1 MKIARF
7 RSAEGIQFGILDG
20 DDLVVLSG
28 DPMFQG
34 FDTTGE
40 RVPVAEATLLAPSIP
55 RSKVVAVGKNYVDHV
70 TEMGGDA
77 PPAEPLLFLKPNTS
91 VIGPGDTIVTPRQSS
106 QVEFEGE
113 LAIVIGSIAKNVAPE
128 RVSEVVFGY
137 TVANDVTARDLQR
150 SDGQWARAKGF
161 DTFCPVGP
169 VVETELDVSSA
180 TITTTVNG
188 EVKQSA
194 PLTDMVHG
202 VEAIVA
208 YASSVFTLLPGDII
222 LTGTPAGVGPIV
234 AGDTVEVTVS
244 GVGSLSNPVAAART

>member
-7 RSAEGIQFGILDG
+7 SSAGAIHFGVLDG
-20 DDLVVLSG
+20 EELVVLSG

-40 RVPVAEATLLAPSIP
+40 RVPLAEAALLAPSIP

-70 TEMGGDA
+70 TEMGGDT

-91 VIGPGDTIVTPRQSS
+91 VIGPGDRIITPPQSS

-113 LAIVIGSIAKNVAPE
+113 LAVVIGSIAKNVAPE
-128 RVSEVVFGY
+128 RAAEVVFGY

-150 SDGQWARAKGF
+150 SDGQWTRAKGF

-169 VVETELDVSSA
+169 VVETEFDASSA
-180 TITTTVNG
+180 TLTTTVNG

-194 PLTDMVHG
+194 PLSDMVHG
-202 VEAIVA
+202 VADIVA
-208 YASSVFTLLPGDII
+208 YASSVFTLLPGDVI

-234 AGDTVEVTVS
+234 AGDVVEVSIS
-244 GVGSLSNPVAAART
+244 GIGSLSNPVAAARS

>member
-7 RSAEGIQFGILDG
+7 SSSGSIHFGIVDG
-20 DDLVVLSG
+20 EDLVVLGG

-40 RVPVAEATLLAPSIP
+40 RIPLAQATLLAPSIP
-55 RSKVVAVGKNYVDHV
+55 RSKVVGVGKNYVDHV
-70 TEMGGDA
+70 QEMGGDA
-77 PPAEPLLFLKPNTS
+77 PPTEPLLFLKPNTS
-91 VIGPGDTIVTPRQSS
+91 VVGPGDTIVLPRQSQ
-106 QVEFEGE
+106 QVDFEGE
-113 LAIVIGSIAKNVAPE
+113 LAIVIGSIAKNVSAD
-128 RVSEVVFGY
+128 RAAEVIFGY

-150 SDGQWARAKGF
+150 SDPQWTRAKGF

-169 VVETELDVSSA
+169 FVETDFDVSDG

-188 EVKQSA
+188 EVKQSG

-202 VEAIVA
+202 VAEIVA

-222 LTGTPAGVGPIV
+222 LTGTPAGVGQIV
-234 AGDTVEVTVS
+234 AGDVVDVS
-244 GVGSLSNPVAAART
+244 ISGIGTLSNPVSGPRS

>member
-7 RSAEGIQFGILDG
+7 SSSGSIHFGIVDG
-20 DDLVVLSG
+20 EDLVVLGG

-40 RVPVAEATLLAPSIP
+40 RIPLAQATLLAPSIP
-55 RSKVVAVGKNYVDHV
+55 RSKVVGVGKNYVDHV
-70 TEMGGDA
+70 QEMGGET
-77 PPAEPLLFLKPNTS
+77 PPSEPLLFLKPNTS
-91 VIGPGDTIVTPRQSS
+91 VVGPGDTIVLPRQSE
-106 QVEFEGE
+106 QVDFEGE
-113 LAIVIGSIAKNVAPE
+113 LAIVIGSIAKNVSVDRAA
-128 RVSEVVFGY
+128 EVIFGY
-137 TVANDVTARDLQR
+137 TVGNDVTARDLQR
-150 SDGQWARAKGF
+150 SDPQWTRAKGF

-169 VVETELDVSSA
+169 FVETDFDVSTG

-202 VEAIVA
+202 VAEIVA

-234 AGDTVEVTVS
+234 AGDVVEVSIS
-244 GVGSLSNPVAAART
+244 GIGALSNPVAGPRS

>member
-7 RSAEGIQFGILDG
+7 SSAGAIHFGILDG
-20 DDLVVLSG
+20 EELVVLSG

-40 RVPVAEATLLAPSIP
+40 RVPLAEATLLAPSIP
-55 RSKVVAVGKNYVDHV
+55 RSKVVAVGKNYRDHV
-70 TEMGGDA
+70 AEMGGDE

-91 VIGPGDTIVTPRQSS
+91 VIGPGDRIVTPPQSS

-113 LAIVIGSIAKNVAPE
+113 LAIVIGSIAKNVAAD
-128 RVSEVVFGY
+128 RAGEVVFGY

-150 SDGQWARAKGF
+150 TDGQWARAKGF

-169 VVETELDVSSA
+169 VVETELDVAAA
-180 TITTTVNG
+180 TLTTTVNG
-188 EVKQSA
+188 QVKQSA

-202 VEAIVA
+202 IGAIVA
-208 YASSVFTLLPGDII
+208 HASSVFTLLPGDII

-234 AGDTVEVTVS
+234 AGDVVEVTVS
-244 GVGSLSNPVAAART
+244 GIGTLSNPVAAARP